1 MWQDAHALVLDV
13 YKLAFGLPR
22 EEMYGLSAQIRRSAS
37 SIPASIAEG
46 TGRGTQP
53 ELARFCRI
61 ANGSLNE
68 LEYHLL
74 LARDLSYLPADAYV
88 TGNR

>member
-1 MWQDAHALVLDV
+1 MSDYRKLLVWQDAHALVLDV

-46 TGRGTQP
+46 TG
-53 ELARFCRI
+53 
-61 ANGSLNE
+61 
-68 LEYHLL
+68 
-74 LARDLSYLPADAYV
+74 
-88 TGNR
+88 